1 MFAIAGI
8 IALVIAAF
16 LKVVGKYPDAILW
29 LIILGAILIG
39 IEAAWGVRRSGW
51 YGRRGA

>member
-29 LIILGAILIG
+29 LVIIGAILIG
-39 IEAAWGVRRSGW
+39 IEAAWGVRRAGW
-51 YGRRGA
+51 YRRAA

>member
-29 LIILGAILIG
+29 LVIIGAILIG

-51 YGRRGA
+51 YGRRAA

>member
-16 LKVVGKYPDAILW
+16 LQFTRSHPDAVIW
-29 LIILGAILIG
+29 LVIIGAILIG
-39 IEAAWGVRRSGW
+39 VEVAWGWNRG
-51 YGRRGA
+51 GRTYHRA